1 MTSYTTTDV
10 VVPNAPDIP
19 GLRFRL
25 LRDDA
30 DYEPLAALIAD
41 THLADGVEWI
51 PDAGSLRVDYE
62 NMAEFD
68 PRRQV
73 ILAEVDGRLVAFGRF
88 HRELR
93 DDTAVYMTQG
103 NVHPDYRRRGLGRA
117 ILRYNVDR
125 LVELAS
131 SRADTRQREFGAW
144 ATQGEVGGRALLE
157 SEGYRAIR
165 YGFAMRRPTLD
176 DLPAAP
182 LPHGVELRPVSE
194 ADHRA
199 IFDADNEA
207 FRDHWGHREST
218 DEDFRA
224 LFGQPDLNTDLW
236 RVAWDGSDVAGSVLT
251 FVFGSEN
258 ATLGV
263 KRGWLERIS
272 VRRPWRR
279 RGLAKALIVSALA
292 GLRDAGM
299 TEAMLGVDSENP
311 TGALQLYES
320 LGFVE
325 RDRGYSYRKAW

>member
-1 MTSYTTTDV
+1 MTTNATADI
-10 VVPNAPDIP
+10 VVPNAPRIP

-30 DYEPLAALIAD
+30 DYTPLAALLAD
-41 THLADGVEWI
+41 AHLADDVEWI
-51 PDAGSLRVDYE
+51 PDAASLKVDYE
-62 NMAEFD
+62 NLADFD
-68 PRRQV
+68 PRRQLF
-73 ILAEVDGRLVAFGRF
+73 LAEVDGRLVAFGRF
-88 HRELR
+88 LRELR
-93 DDTAVYMTQG
+93 DDTVVYITQG

-125 LVELAS
+125 LVEMAA
-131 SRADTRQREFGAW
+131 SRADAEQRVFGAW
-144 ATQGEVGGRALLE
+144 ATQGEVGARALLE

-165 YGFAMRRPTLD
+165 YGFAMRRPTLA

-182 LPHGVELRPVSE
+182 LPAGIEIRAVSE

-199 IFDADNEA
+199 IVDADNEA
-207 FRDHWGHREST
+207 FRDHWGHREAT

-236 RVAWDGSDVAGSVLT
+236 RVAWDGNEVAGSVLT
-251 FVFGSEN
+251 FVFGAEN
-258 ATLGV
+258 AALGV

-299 TEAMLGVDSENP
+299 TEAMLGVDAENP
-311 TGALQLYES
+311 NGALQLYET

-325 RDRGYSYRKAW
+325 RDRGYTYRKAF